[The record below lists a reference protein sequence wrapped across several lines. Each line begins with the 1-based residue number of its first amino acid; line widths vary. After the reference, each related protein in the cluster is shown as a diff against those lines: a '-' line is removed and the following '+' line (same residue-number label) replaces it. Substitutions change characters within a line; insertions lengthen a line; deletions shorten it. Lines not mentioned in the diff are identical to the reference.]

1 MSRYV
6 IAALS
11 MALAVGPAAALDIGA
26 GANVGGVGVNAGV
39 SLGDKGASVGLGAS
53 AGGVAG
59 ADVGASVRTGG
70 GSVGLGLGS
79 TGGTG
84 GTAAVGGG
92 ATSGTGSDNGSGAST
107 SAGNAGGTA
116 DSTSKGVST
125 GGARSTGT
133 RAVTTVRPLQT
144 LGFPLTPRL
153 PVSLRPHGDS
163 TGWSPP
169 TALVAVSGTP
179 HAVVQACRQAITA
192 SAKAFGAKD
201 VRAVSAG
208 SLRRLSPDVVA
219 APLVVRIRYA
229 RDEGIEVRQA
239 RIRCHLDA
247 SDRVIA
253 VR

>member
-59 ADVGASVRTGG
+59 ADVGASVGTGG

-92 ATSGTGSDNGSGAST
+92 ATSGTGSGAST

-179 HAVVQACRQAITA
+179 RAVVQACRQAITA
-192 SAKAFGAKD
+192 SAKPFGAKD

-219 APLVVRIRYA
+219 APLVVRIRYV

>member
-1 MSRYV
+1 VSRYV

-59 ADVGASVRTGG
+59 ADVGASVGTGG

-92 ATSGTGSDNGSGAST
+92 ATSGTGSGAST

-179 HAVVQACRQAITA
+179 RAVVQACRQAITA
-192 SAKAFGAKD
+192 SAKPFGAKD

>member
-59 ADVGASVRTGG
+59 ADVGASVGTGG

-192 SAKAFGAKD
+192 SAKPFGAKD

>member
-59 ADVGASVRTGG
+59 ADVDASVETGG

-84 GTAAVGGG
+84 STAAVGGG
-92 ATSGTGSDNGSGAST
+92 ATSGTGSGAST
-107 SAGNAGGTA
+107 SAGNAGDTA

-144 LGFPLTPRL
+144 LGFPLNPKL

-208 SLRRLSPDVVA
+208 SLRRLSFDVVA

-229 RDEGIEVRQA
+229 VEDGIEVRQA

>member
-11 MALAVGPAAALDIGA
+11 MALAVGPASALDIGV

-39 SLGDKGASVGLGAS
+39 GLGDKGASVGLGAS
-53 AGGVAG
+53 VGGVAG
-59 ADVGASVRTGG
+59 ADVDASVGTGG
-70 GSVGLGLGS
+70 GSIGLGLGS

-84 GTAAVGGG
+84 GTAAGGGG
-92 ATSGTGSDNGSGAST
+92 ATSGTGSSDNGSGAST
-107 SAGNAGGTA
+107 SAGNGTA
-116 DSTSKGVST
+116 DSTSKGVSA
-125 GGARSTGT
+125 GGAARSSGT

-144 LGFPLTPRL
+144 LGFPLNPKL
-153 PVSLRPHGDS
+153 PFSLRPHGDS

-169 TALVAVSGTP
+169 PALVAVSGTP
-179 HAVVQACRQAITA
+179 HAVVRACRQAITA
-192 SAKAFGAKD
+192 SARAFGAKD

-208 SLRRLSPDVVA
+208 SLRRLSADVVA

-229 RDEGIEVRQA
+229 VEDGIEVRQA
-239 RIRCHLDA
+239 KIRCHLDA

>member
-1 MSRYV
+1 VSRYV

-53 AGGVAG
+53 VGGVAG
-59 ADVGASVRTGG
+59 ADVGASVGTGG

-92 ATSGTGSDNGSGAST
+92 ATSGTGSGAST

-179 HAVVQACRQAITA
+179 RAVVQACRQAITA
-192 SAKAFGAKD
+192 SAKPFGAKD

>member
-59 ADVGASVRTGG
+59 ADVGASVGTGG

-92 ATSGTGSDNGSGAST
+92 ATSGTGSGAST

-179 HAVVQACRQAITA
+179 RAVVQACRQAITA
-192 SAKAFGAKD
+192 SAKPFGAKD